1 MIRKSTNEI
10 LIKPK
15 VSTHIR
21 LLAIIGGM
29 LLLAAA
35 LYLSFDLGVESGHQQ
50 FNQDRD
56 MIEQLDATIGTLRGD
71 LSSAQE
77 GLIIAQR
84 HQQIQEEAY
93 KQVSAAYAGSEQKN
107 RYLGSRL
114 DFYRSIISPQDG
126 QSGPSIQDLT
136 ARQENDDIVFEVTLI
151 QAIKHKHQVRGNLRL
166 QLYDGT
172 QLLEDWPN
180 SSPRSINF
188 QYFQQISG
196 VIEAAQL
203 NENARM
209 RVELSLQGGE
219 VIERW
224 FDIGALQTLDG
235 EAEKPMLNQT
245 P

>member
-1 MIRKSTNEI
+1 MIRKSTNQI

-15 VSTHIR
+15 VSLHIR
-21 LLAIIGGM
+21 LLAVFCGM

-35 LYLSFDLGVESGHQQ
+35 LYLSFDLGAESGHQQ

-56 MIEQLDATIGTLRGD
+56 MIEQLDATIAKLRGD
-71 LSSAQE
+71 MSTAQE
-77 GLIIAQR
+77 DLIIAQR

-93 KQVSAAYAGSEQKN
+93 KQISAAYAGSEQKN

-114 DFYRSIISPQDG
+114 DFYRSIISPQNG
-126 QSGPSIQDLT
+126 QLGPAIQGLE
-136 ARQENDDIVFEVTLI
+136 ARQDNANVAFEVTLV

-172 QLLEDWPN
+172 QLLKAWPD

-196 VIEAAQL
+196 VFEAAQL

-209 RVELSLQGGE
+209 RVELSLRSGD

-224 FDIGALQTLDG
+224 FDVGASHLLNG
-235 EAEKPMLNQT
+235 EAETPTLN
-245 P
+245 

>member
-1 MIRKSTNEI
+1 MIRKSTNQI

-15 VSTHIR
+15 VSPHIR
-21 LLAIIGGM
+21 LLAIFGGM

-35 LYLSFDLGVESGHQQ
+35 LYLSFDLGVDSGDQQ
-50 FNQDRD
+50 FSQDRD

-71 LSSAQE
+71 LSTAQE
-77 GLIIAQR
+77 DLIIAQR
-84 HQQIQEEAY
+84 HRQIQEEAY
-93 KQVSAAYAGSEQKN
+93 KQISAAYAGAEQKN

-114 DFYRSIISPQDG
+114 DFYRSIISPQNG
-126 QSGPSIQDLT
+126 QSGPAIQDLV
-136 ARQENDDIVFEVTLI
+136 AREENTTVVFEVILV

-166 QLYDGT
+166 ELYDGT
-172 QLLEDWPN
+172 RLIKNWPN

-209 RVELSLQGGE
+209 RVELSLQSGE

-224 FDIGALQTLDG
+224 FDVGASQALTSDS
-235 EAEKPMLNQT
+235 E
-245 P
+245 